1 MAKVLA
7 VDISHPVTP
16 GVGGV
21 AGIFYYVGC
30 SSVELY
36 TGESAE
42 SYSEYQRIP
51 LALSPVMI
59 EVGA

>member
-30 SSVELY
+30 SSFEMY
-36 TGESAE
+36 IGENAE

-59 EVGA
+59 EVSA